1 MKRKSLLGNV
11 VSTVLYELKVINNN
25 NDDDKFPKDME
36 EGLMQ
41 VEGAYI
47 AEVIKV
53 EEYVEHNT
61 GSTDG
66 DC

>member
-11 VSTVLYELKVINNN
+11 VSTVLYELKLINNN
-25 NDDDKFPKDME
+25 NDDKFPKNVE

-47 AEVIKV
+47 AEVIKL